1 MDTKPA
7 ITELQTNNNVYK
19 FKGSLRSNEVKQTI
33 QNLLVLLLFLALWQ
47 ILSLL
52 IKSMYFPTPLG
63 VFKAGINLFS
73 FGDLEGYTMWDHIVS
88 SSIRVLLGFAVAAIT
103 GVLIGLVMGLYPALY
118 HGSRIIIEPVRF
130 IPPIAWVPMAIVL
143 LSGTSRYIFLI
154 WLGAF
159 FPIFINILVSV
170 PKVDNLLKDV
180 VKIYGGTKSQIIK
193 KVIIPS
199 VLPDIIAGMR
209 VGLGLAW
216 MCIVAAEMIGGES
229 VGLGR
234 LILKYAEL
242 LRSNEIVVGMIA
254 IGLIGFISNELLLR
268 LEKRLFKWRNVE

>member
-1 MDTKPA
+1 MDTKPTL
-7 ITELQTNNNVYK
+7 TEYQSNNNVYK
-19 FKGSLRSNEVKQTI
+19 FKSVLRTNELKQTI
-33 QNLLVLLLFLALWQ
+33 QNLLVLLLFLGLWQ
-47 ILSLL
+47 IVSLL
-52 IKSMYFPTPLG
+52 IKSMYFPTPVG
-63 VFKAGINLFS
+63 VLQAGINLFS
-73 FGDLEGYTMWDHIVS
+73 FGDLEGYTMWDHIMAS
-88 SSIRVLLGFAVAAIT
+88 TIRVLLGFAVAAIT
-103 GVLIGLVMGLYPALY
+103 GVLIGLVMGLYPSLY
-118 HGSRIIIEPVRF
+118 QGSRLIIEPVRF

-170 PKVDNLLKDV
+170 PKVENLLKDV

-199 VLPDIIAGMR
+199 VLPDIISGMR